1 MEKSVESILYTGKQL
16 LKVQPEAGGADD
28 DVEKNKYHGGTSGK
42 VDLDKIIRY
51 SQLISHTTSEGN
63 PGLDGLYQLPMP
75 AEQQIQSGILYEVS
89 GAEVAE
95 VAEDNSRHETHS
107 PALGES
113 DLFAPVYVFFLPWVN
128 YRMSLRFPHFCI
140 FLGLPLPPPRIYL
153 QSFPSLLWRKMLM
166 MVSMIFCG
174 NKGCGLLISTLHL
187 HNPVDYFSNRQPNQS
202 SKMNPSCKHTGAAKN
217 PTIRVAIKV

>member
-1 MEKSVESILYTGKQL
+1 LEKSVESILYTGKQL

-113 DLFAPVYVFFLPWVN
+113 DLFAPVAPTTSTEDLPTEFSFAAVEEDADD
-128 YRMSLRFPHFCI
+128 
-140 FLGLPLPPPRIYL
+140 GLDDI
-153 QSFPSLLWRKMLM
+153 LWE
-166 MVSMIFCG
+166 
-174 NKGCGLLISTLHL
+174 
-187 HNPVDYFSNRQPNQS
+187 
-202 SKMNPSCKHTGAAKN
+202 
-217 PTIRVAIKV
+217 